1 MKNYSLPETARFRQ
15 IHEGHCTFLVPEERR
30 FITPEAIAG
39 VCIVGTPEE
48 IIHRVREMEKAGI
61 KEITMLPP
69 ADYQRK
75 VFRDMAEMVHAG
87 ISLGGV
93 SLRRCRRTR
102 VRRNAQ
108 SVP

>member
-1 MKNYSLPETARFRQ
+1 MKRVKNYSLPETARFRQ

-48 IIHRVREMEKAGI
+48 IIHRVRELEKAGI
-61 KEITMLPP
+61 KEVTMLPP

-75 VFRDMAEMVHAG
+75 VFRDMAEMVMPAF
-87 ISLGGV
+87 
-93 SLRRCRRTR
+93 R
-102 VRRNAQ
+102 
-108 SVP
+108 